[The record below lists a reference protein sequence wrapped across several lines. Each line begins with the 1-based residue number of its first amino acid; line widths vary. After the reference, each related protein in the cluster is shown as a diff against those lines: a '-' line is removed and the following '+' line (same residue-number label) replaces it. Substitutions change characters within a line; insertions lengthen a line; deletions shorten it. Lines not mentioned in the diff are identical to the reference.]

1 MINTLGVALLAWSG
15 GMLVALV
22 SMFYQARILNL
33 KGSNDKVKLA
43 KELAK
48 EIKRAASYMLG
59 AAIVLLFVG
68 IGIIVCT
75 FGR

>member
-1 MINTLGVALLAWSG
+1 MINALGVALLAWSG

-33 KGSNDKVKLA
+33 EGSNDKVK
-43 KELAK
+43 LAK

-59 AAIVLLFVG
+59 AAIVLLVVG
-68 IGIIVCT
+68 IGIIVCI

>member
-1 MINTLGVALLAWSG
+1 MINALGVALLAWSG

-33 KGSNDKVKLA
+33 EGSNEKL
-43 KELAK
+43 KKAK

-59 AAIVLLFVG
+59 AAIVLLVVG
-68 IGIIVCT
+68 IGIIVCI